1 MNWLQIGKG
10 ILEGCILS
18 HCLFKL
24 CRAHHGRNINNL
36 RYTDETT
43 VMAESEEEL
52 KKFLMKV
59 KDESEKVALNLTFR
73 KLRSWNLVPSLQ
85 VKYMGKQWK

>member
-1 MNWLQIGKG
+1 
-10 ILEGCILS
+10 
-18 HCLFKL
+18 
-24 CRAHHGRNINNL
+24 
-36 RYTDETT
+36 
-43 VMAESEEEL
+43 MAESEEEL